1 MDYGNALQVTNGMD
15 FGLWW
20 LSINTA
26 NSKLS
31 EPEAPKICPTFKLL
45 VVKIR
50 DLLQN
55 TFSVST
61 ESRKTYKIIYIAKML
76 SNRQNNPTKRA

>member
-1 MDYGNALQVTNGMD
+1 MD

-31 EPEAPKICPTFKLL
+31 EPEAPKICPTFHLL
-45 VVKIR
+45 VVKIGV
-50 DLLQN
+50 LLQN
-55 TFSVST
+55 TFSATT
-61 ESRKTYKIIYIAKML
+61 ESLKTFKFIYIAK
-76 SNRQNNPTKRA
+76 